1 MNASYN
7 EYKTTTRNAFV
18 SHQEYVY
25 KLDELC
31 AHIRI
36 LGHPAR
42 NPNYGLSW
50 FAVTDL
56 HVRTGGVGGGYLTV
70 LLSKLGAI

>member
-7 EYKTTTRNAFV
+7 EHKTTTRNASV

-31 AHIRI
+31 AHIR
-36 LGHPAR
+36 
-42 NPNYGLSW
+42 Y
-50 FAVTDL
+50 T
-56 HVRTGGVGGGYLTV
+56 LTS
-70 LLSKLGAI
+70 LSKP